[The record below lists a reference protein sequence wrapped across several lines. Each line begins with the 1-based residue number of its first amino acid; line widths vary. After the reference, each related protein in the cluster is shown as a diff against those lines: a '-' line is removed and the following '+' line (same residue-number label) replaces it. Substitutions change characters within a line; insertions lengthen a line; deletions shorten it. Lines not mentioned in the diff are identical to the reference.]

1 MHEDARSQHALTT
14 PPLPEPG
21 GQSGYADMPMTKVP
35 GWHGIIAWDALLNG
49 MATGLFLAAAVS
61 ELASP
66 AVFMRVAKVA
76 YPVAFVLLIVDLGL
90 LVLDLGDPLRF
101 HHMLRVFKPSSPMSL
116 GTWSLAVFSLPLT
129 AAAGLSGLAELGW
142 DFEWARLLAVI
153 VGLLPGF
160 GSAAYKGVL
169 LSTNAQPGW
178 KDARWL
184 GGYLTNSALLMGCGE
199 LLILSALMGQQQVTS
214 ILRAAFIVLLV
225 LNVIP
230 LGLLFANLQP
240 THARLYTRE
249 QQWRAGALIFA
260 AGTLIPL
267 GLTLLNGGLLFI
279 FGSVIFLLLASW
291 VIRFVYVKI
300 PHTSPLEIGST
311 VSLWVG
317 CGGRLPC
324 GGCIPPLRG
333 PENRV

>member
-1 MHEDARSQHALTT
+1 MHENSRPQHAFTE
-14 PPLPEPG
+14 PPLPESG
-21 GQSGYADMPMTKVP
+21 SESGYANMPVTKVP

-61 ELASP
+61 ELAAP
-66 AVFMRVAKVA
+66 AVFIGVAKVA
-76 YPVAFVLLIVDLGL
+76 YPVALVLLLVDLGL

-101 HHMLRVFKPSSPMSL
+101 HHMLRVFKLGSPMSV
-116 GTWSLAVFSLPLT
+116 GTWCLTIFSLPLT
-129 AAAGLSGLAELGW
+129 AAAALSVLAELGW
-142 DFEWARLLAVI
+142 DFEWARILAVI

-199 LLILSALMGQQQVTS
+199 LLVLSAVMGQTKAIA
-214 ILRAAFIVLLV
+214 ILRIAFIVLLV

-230 LGLLFANLQP
+230 LGLLLANLQP
-240 THARLYTRE
+240 THARLYIRE
-249 QQWRAGALIFA
+249 QQWRVGILIFA

-267 GLTLLNGGLLFI
+267 ALTFFNGGLPFI
-279 FGSVIFLLLASW
+279 VGAVIFLLFESW
-291 VIRFVYVKI
+291 LVRFVYVKI
-300 PHTSPLEIGST
+300 PHTSPLEVRS
-311 VSLWVG
+311 SK
-317 CGGRLPC
+317 
-324 GGCIPPLRG
+324 
-333 PENRV
+333 